1 MNTKLYV
8 LGAVL
13 GAVPVL
19 WPEACSPVAPPS
31 LERDEEPR
39 GGVSRQGV
47 RPAGGNGAGLP
58 TPPPVAPPGP
68 ASGVPTHPC
77 ELITVM
83 QVPCDPSAATCEYTY
98 WECPESVKPLRA

>member
-13 GAVPVL
+13 GTAPALLPV
-19 WPEACSPVAPPS
+19 ACTSWAPPS
-31 LERDEEPR
+31 HKREEEPR
-39 GGVSRQGV
+39 GGASRQADH
-47 RPAGGNGAGLP
+47 PIGGNGAEPLP
-58 TPPPVAPPGP
+58 PTQVAPGLAP
-68 ASGVPTHPC
+68 GVPTHPC

-98 WECPESVKPLRA
+98 WECPESVQPLRA